1 MSPEH
6 SARRVPDG
14 GPEGDPANLM
24 VDNGSLEAG
33 AARALRALAE
43 RLGQVT
49 GRVVRP
55 VSLLHSSGIAPEL
68 LDGRK
73 AEILEPVLRELGA
86 SLRPGSGHVGRE
98 VVVVPLFLGPSGA
111 LTEYLP
117 ERLRTLRKTWPGLH
131 VRVAPCL
138 VDLASPED
146 TRVAAMVAERAREAA
161 VQVGFARPA
170 VAVVDHGS
178 PARAVNAVREWVT
191 AQARALLGGRAR
203 AVESCSM
210 ERRAGAEY
218 DFNEPLLEKLL
229 DAPEFAAGEVVVAQM
244 FLLPGR
250 HAGPGGDVER
260 ICEAARKRNPG
271 VRIAI
276 TEPLGSHPGLLGV
289 LKERVEEGMRAG
301 ELE

>member
-1 MSPEH
+1 M
-6 SARRVPDG
+6 
-14 GPEGDPANLM
+14 L

-33 AARALRALAE
+33 AARALRGLAE
-43 RLGQVT
+43 RLGQAT

-55 VSLLHSSGIAPEL
+55 VSLLHSSGITPEL

-86 SLRPGSGHVGRE
+86 TQRE
-98 VVVVPLFLGPSGA
+98 AVVVPLFLGPSGA

-117 ERLRTLRKTWPGLH
+117 ERVRALRKTWPGLR

-161 VQVGFARPA
+161 QQVGFARPA

-178 PARAVNAVREWVT
+178 PARAVNAVRELVT
-191 AQARALLGGRAR
+191 AQARALLGGWAR

-210 ERRAGAEY
+210 ERRAGAAY
-218 DFNEPLLEKLL
+218 DFNEPLLERLL
-229 DAPEFAAGEVVVAQM
+229 DAAEFAADEVVVAQL

-260 ICEAARKRNPG
+260 ICEAARKRNPRMK
-271 VRIAI
+271 VVV
-276 TEPLGSHPGLLGV
+276 TEPLGSHAGLLGV
-289 LKERVEEGMRAG
+289 LKERVEEGLRAE
-301 ELE
+301 EL

>member
-14 GPEGDPANLM
+14 GPDGGPEILL

-33 AARALRALAE
+33 AARALRGLAE
-43 RLGQVT
+43 RLGQALRQGSGQAM

-55 VSLLHSSGIAPEL
+55 VSLLHSSGIAAEL
-68 LDGRK
+68 LDGRR
-73 AEILEPVLRELGA
+73 AEILEPVLRELGEK
-86 SLRPGSGHVGRE
+86 GRE
-98 VVVVPLFLGPSGA
+98 AVVVPLFLGPSGA

-117 ERLRTLRKTWPGLH
+117 ERVRALRKTWPGLR

-161 VQVGFARPA
+161 QKVGLARPA

-178 PARAVNAVREWVT
+178 PARAVNAVRELVT
-191 AQARALLGGRAR
+191 AQARALLGGWAR
-203 AVESCSM
+203 AVAGCSM

-229 DAPEFAAGEVVVAQM
+229 DAPEFAAGEVVVAQL

-250 HAGPGGDVER
+250 HAGPGGDVEK
-260 ICEAARKRNPG
+260 ICAAARKRHSG
-271 VRIAI
+271 VRMVI
-276 TEPLGSHPGLLGV
+276 TEPLGNHAGLVAV
-289 LKERVEEGMRAG
+289 LKERVEEGLRAG
-301 ELE
+301 GV